1 MANPLQVVAGLL
13 IVFFVPGYL
22 LVNALF
28 PRRNEFDS
36 EIDIIYRVTI
46 GIGLSMALVILVNF
60 GLNALGTNP
69 DTGLGYIDAPYLW
82 ASLLTLSLALF
93 AVGWWR
99 GAYKWTARLHPKLA
113 RLPPPD
119 PRSMDLR
126 KRTPANKAKLDE
138 LGRKRVELQR
148 RIDSLEAKERANVGN
163 RRNRYAELKREAV
176 DQVEKLDSE
185 ILDISGGEGIEG

>member
-13 IVFFVPGYL
+13 IVFFVPGYF

-46 GIGLSMALVILVNF
+46 GIGLSMALVILDNF
-60 GLNALGTNP
+60 ALNALGTNA

-82 ASLLTLSLALF
+82 ASLLSLSAVLF

-99 GAYKWTARLHPKLA
+99 GAYKWAARVHPKLA
-113 RLPPPD
+113 RMPPPD

-126 KRTPANKAKLDE
+126 KRTPANKARLDE
-138 LGRKRVELQR
+138 LGRKRVEMQR
-148 RIDSLEAKERANVGN
+148 KIEALEAKERANVGS
-163 RRNRYAELKREAV
+163 RRARYAKMKREAL
-176 DQVEKLDSE
+176 DEMEKLDADISE
-185 ILDISGGEGIEG
+185 ISGGEGIEG